1 MLENVESINVSV
13 ESYNVEPIE
22 KRIVSIGVLG
32 VAVANIQKLSHEEYA
47 LARKNYFGASDSSI
61 LCGVNLYKQMSALIK
76 EKNTKELTK
85 EEIEVSE
92 KPIVRKGYD
101 LEAFIL
107 NYAEGELNNPIW
119 KPKDMY
125 KFENIDGLSVNY
137 DGVCDIDG
145 RLIPVEAKLVSKFG
159 EKYYNKSI
167 TVLDARD
174 VDMSVEGDSL
184 EQHIT
189 KKALKFGI
197 PAYYY
202 TQVQQEIAGLN
213 APYGYLTARF
223 DESWTQKTYLI
234 KRDDY
239 VINGIFNRCEKYI
252 KEIKR
257 D

>member
-1 MLENVESINVSV
+1 MKT
-13 ESYNVEPIE
+13 IE
-22 KRIVSIGVLG
+22 EKILNIGVLET
-32 VAVANIQKLSHEEYA
+32 AVTDIQSLSHEEYA

-61 LCGVNLYKQMSALIK
+61 LCGVNLYKQMSALIE

-85 EEIEVSE
+85 EEMEVGE

-101 LEAFIL
+101 LEPFIL
-107 NYAEGELNNPIW
+107 DYAQEQLQTDIF
-119 KPKDMY
+119 KPKDMFAF
-125 KFENIDGLSVNY
+125 KNVDGLSVNY
-137 DGVCDIDG
+137 DGVAEIDE

-159 EKYYNKSI
+159 EKYYNKTI
-167 TVLDARD
+167 TTLEARD

-189 KKALKFGI
+189 KKALRFGI

-239 VINGIFNRCEKYI
+239 VINGIFNRCEKHI
-252 KEIKR
+252 NEIKR

>member
-1 MLENVESINVSV
+1 MEKV
-13 ESYNVEPIE
+13 NVEPIE
-22 KRIVSIGVLG
+22 KRIVDIGILET
-32 VAVANIQKLSHEEYA
+32 AVANIQSLSHEEYA

-61 LCGVNLYKQMSALIK
+61 LCGVNLYKQMSALIE

-101 LEAFIL
+101 LEPLIL
-107 NYAEGELNNPIW
+107 DYAEKELSNPVW
-119 KPKDMY
+119 KPKDMFAF
-125 KFENIDGLSVNY
+125 KNVDGLSVNY

-159 EKYYNKSI
+159 EKYYNKTI
-167 TVLDARD
+167 TTLEARD

-189 KKALKFGI
+189 KKALRFGI

-202 TQVQQEIAGLN
+202 TQVQQEIAGLD

-239 VINGIFNRCEKYI
+239 VINGIFNRCEKHI
-252 KEIKR
+252 NEIKR